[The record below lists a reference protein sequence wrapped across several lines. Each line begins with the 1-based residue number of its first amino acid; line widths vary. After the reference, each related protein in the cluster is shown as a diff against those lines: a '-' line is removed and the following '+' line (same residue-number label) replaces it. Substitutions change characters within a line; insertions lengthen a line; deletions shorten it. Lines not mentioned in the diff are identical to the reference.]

1 MWKPYIDINP
11 IYFKSQGKYPS
22 VSFDFQLFIGTA
34 VISITILFITIG
46 IGKHGNIGIYYRGQ
60 NLFKR
65 RKK

>member
-46 IGKHGNIGIYYRGQ
+46 IGKYGNTGIYYRGQ
-60 NLFKR
+60 KLFKR
-65 RKK
+65 KGK